1 MTEPSGQSLR
11 PIAIVLLTAL
21 VALGPISTDVYLPS
35 LPSIGRYF
43 AVDQAETQLTL
54 SVFLIGF
61 ASAMLIYGP
70 LSDRFGRRPVLLGGI
85 ALFATASVLCAVAPT
100 IETLIGARF
109 LQALGA
115 CAGPVLCRAVVRDV
129 FGAAGAARVLS
140 YLSAAVALA
149 PAIGPMIGGVME
161 TWFGWRA
168 QFWGLT
174 VYGIL
179 GLAAAI
185 ALLPETNRHRDPGA
199 FHPFAMARTYRMLI
213 GHRRYFGFVLVATF
227 GYSGIFCFISGSSF
241 VFIDVLGL
249 SPQSFGMCFGVI
261 VVGYII
267 GAIAGGRLTKR
278 FGIDRMVLTGTAV
291 ALTSSILLTV
301 LALTVPQSAASVI
314 VPFFFHLVGI
324 GMTLPNAQAGAI
336 GPFPRAAG
344 AAAALL
350 GFIQM
355 IVAAGVGAILGQI
368 GTTSTLPM
376 CLMILAMSL
385 LLVASYWWMARPT
398 KKAV

>member
-1 MTEPSGQSLR
+1 MTEAPGQTLR

-43 AVDQAETQLTL
+43 AVDQAKTQLTL
-54 SVFLIGF
+54 SVFLLGF
-61 ASAMLIYGP
+61 AASMLIYGP
-70 LSDRFGRRPVLLGGI
+70 LSDRFGRRPVLMGGI
-85 ALFATASVLCAVAPT
+85 VLFAAASALCAVAPG
-100 IETLIGARF
+100 IEALIGARF

-129 FGAAGAARVLS
+129 FGASGAARVLS

-149 PAIGPMIGGVME
+149 PAIGPVIGGAVE
-161 TWFGWRA
+161 SWLGWRA
-168 QFWGLT
+168 QFWGLA
-174 VYGIL
+174 VYGVL
-179 GLAAAI
+179 GLAATA

-199 FHPFAMARTYRMLI
+199 FHPFAMARTYKMLI

-227 GYSGIFCFISGSSF
+227 AYSGIFCFISGSSF

-249 SPQSFGMCFGVI
+249 SPTQFGLCFGIIVI
-261 VVGYII
+261 GYIV
-267 GAIAGGRLTKR
+267 GAITGGRLTKR
-278 FGIDRMVLTGTAV
+278 LGVDRMVLMGTAV
-291 ALTSSILLTV
+291 TLTSSLILTA
-301 LALTVPQSAASVI
+301 LALTAPQSAAAVM
-314 VPFFFHLVGI
+314 VPFFFHLTGI

-355 IVAAGVGAILGQI
+355 IVAAGVGYILGQI

-376 CLMILAMSL
+376 CAMILAMSL
-385 LLVASYWWMARPT
+385 LLVASYWLVVRP
-398 KKAV
+398 AEREI

>member
-1 MTEPSGQSLR
+1 MTEPSGQVLPAR
-11 PIAIVLLTAL
+11 AVVLLTAL

-35 LPSIGRYF
+35 LPSIGRHF
-43 AVDQAETQLTL
+43 AVDQAGAQLTL

-61 ASAMLIYGP
+61 AAAMLIYGP

-85 ALFATASVLCAVAPT
+85 VLFGAGSILCAVAPS
-100 IETLIGARF
+100 IGTLVAARF

-149 PAIGPMIGGVME
+149 PAIGPMIGGAIE
-161 TWFGWRA
+161 TWLGWRA
-168 QFWGLT
+168 QFWGLAL
-174 VYGIL
+174 YGL
-179 GLAAAI
+179 CGLIATL

-199 FHPFAMARTYRMLI
+199 FHPFAMARTYRMLV
-213 GHRRYFGFVLVATF
+213 GHRRYFGYVLVATF

-249 SPQSFGMCFGVI
+249 SPTQFGMCFGAI
-261 VVGYII
+261 VVGYIV
-267 GAIAGGRLTKR
+267 GAITGGRLTRR
-278 FGIDRMVLTGTAV
+278 FGIDRMVLAGTGV
-291 ALTSSILLTV
+291 ALTSSLVLTL
-301 LALTVPQSAASVI
+301 LALTVPQSAAAVI

-355 IVAAGVGAILGQI
+355 IVAAGVGAVLGQI

-385 LLVASYWWMARPT
+385 LLVGSYWRVVRPAE
-398 KKAV
+398 K